1 MKPAQN
7 APLTRSPR
15 GNDGDDGDGADSSA
29 WLEDKKQ
36 DGAMSS
42 EATRDSGSESVQ
54 ILTHRSATMRGSE
67 RMNAITLPVEE
78 IFTANDVSD

>member
-29 WLEDKKQ
+29 WVQDKKE
-36 DGAMSS
+36 GAAMSS
-42 EATRDSGSESVQ
+42 EATRV
-54 ILTHRSATMRGSE
+54 SA
-67 RMNAITLPVEE
+67 
-78 IFTANDVSD
+78 